1 MSFRRV
7 IPLFKLFTNT
17 ENYNRRVL
25 CHTIPFSSPQ
35 KHFIKFRYYSNTRDL
50 PDRVEFLLSKIGKE
64 SDISQTSTTTEK
76 ATTEIKEII
85 GSTYGVNYRLKWMEP
100 PRSVL
105 VVKKPFTKS
114 TDKALLEIVNWLHE
128 SYPNIN
134 IIVEPEVAKKF
145 ENELPYVFISQGH
158 GDEYTRIV
166 DFVITIGG
174 DGTILHVSSLFNQ
187 CVPPVISFSMGTLG
201 FLLPFHLQHYKS
213 ALEDIIKG
221 NVSLLLRMRLS
232 CSMWNTEGKRITKDD
247 IEIGNLQSM
256 NEVNLHR
263 GRYPHLTAIEC
274 FVDGQFLTDA
284 VADGLIIATPT
295 GSTAYSLSAVAQGG
309 PIIHPSVQSLI
320 VTPICPRSLSFRP
333 ILLPPDVKIQLMIGE
348 ESRAPVEV
356 TIDGRIICMLK
367 KGEWLEVQMS
377 PYPIPCV
384 NRIDEGVDWVKD
396 INDLLKWNQNFV
408 NKQLLTH
415 GFV

>member
-1 MSFRRV
+1 M
-7 IPLFKLFTNT
+7 
-17 ENYNRRVL
+17 
-25 CHTIPFSSPQ
+25 
-35 KHFIKFRYYSNTRDL
+35 
-50 PDRVEFLLSKIGKE
+50 
-64 SDISQTSTTTEK
+64 
-76 ATTEIKEII
+76 
-85 GSTYGVNYRLKWMEP
+85 
-100 PRSVL
+100 VL

-295 GSTAYSLSAVAQGG
+295 GSTAYSLSAGG

>member
-1 MSFRRV
+1 MSFRRA

-17 ENYNRRVL
+17 ANYNRRVL
-25 CHTIPFSSPQ
+25 CHTIPFSNSQ
-35 KHFIKFRYYSNTRDL
+35 KHFINFRYYSNTKEL
-50 PDRVEFLLSKIGKE
+50 PDKVELLLSKIGKK
-64 SDISQTSTTTEK
+64 SDIPQMSTTTER
-76 ATTEIKEII
+76 ASTEIKEIF
-85 GSTYGVNYRLKWMEP
+85 GSTYGVNYQLRWTEP

-105 VVKKPFTKS
+105 IVKKPFTES
-114 TDKALLEIVNWLHE
+114 TDKALLEIANWLHE
-128 SYPNIN
+128 SHPNIN
-134 IIVEPEVAKKF
+134 VIVEPEVAKKF
-145 ENELPYVFISQGH
+145 ENELPYVYVIPQECE
-158 GDEYTRIV
+158 DEYSRIV
-166 DFVITIGG
+166 DFVVTIGG
-174 DGTILHVSSLFNQ
+174 DGTILHVSSLFNR

-201 FLLPFHLQHYKS
+201 FLLPFHVQHYKS
-213 ALEDIIKG
+213 ALEDVIKG
-221 NVSLLLRMRLS
+221 SVSLLLRMRLS
-232 CSMWNTEGKRITKDD
+232 CSMWNTEGKRISNDG
-247 IEIGNLQSM
+247 IEIGDLQSM

-284 VADGLIIATPT
+284 VADGLIIGTPT
-295 GSTAYSLSAVAQGG
+295 GSTAYSLSAGG

-320 VTPICPRSLSFRP
+320 ITPICPRSLSFRP
-333 ILLPPDVKIQLMIGE
+333 VLLPPNVKIQLRIGE
-348 ESRAPVEV
+348 ESRAPTEV
-356 TIDGRIICMLK
+356 TVDGRVICMLD

-408 NKQLLTH
+408 NKQLLIH